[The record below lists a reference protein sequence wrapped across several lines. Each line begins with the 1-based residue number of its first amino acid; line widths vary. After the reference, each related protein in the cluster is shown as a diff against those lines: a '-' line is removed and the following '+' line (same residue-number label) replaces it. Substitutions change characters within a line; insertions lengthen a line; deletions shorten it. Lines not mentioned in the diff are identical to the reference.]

1 MDSDIANVLSY
12 KNEVFRSYIFWSC
25 VLLIKI
31 IATAFLTGLMR
42 IKNQVRVEIN
52 KS

>member
-1 MDSDIANVLSY
+1 MENIISY

-31 IATAFLTGLMR
+31 IATAFLTGLIR
-42 IKNQVRVEIN
+42 LKNHVRY
-52 KS
+52 